1 MTKTTIAPIHF
12 ELPQQL
18 SCPLPTEERGIARD
32 EVRLLV
38 SNQDGDNIEH
48 QKFKALP
55 DYLEEGDVLVVNNSA
70 TVPAALPILLESGQA
85 ARLHLSTQLDD
96 RHWLAE
102 IRTVHSNQSKRWRN
116 GTTGQS
122 FLLPGGGQATLITP
136 FYQNTQQLHLWKISL
151 KLPLPWQEY
160 LHQHGSPIKYQ
171 NLDQGYPLNYY
182 QTFFSSIPGS
192 AEMPSAARGFTPE
205 MIEELLQK
213 GVQIIPI
220 TLHTGVSSLETGEM
234 PYPEKVMISPLN
246 AARIN
251 LAKSR
256 GKRIIAVGTTAVRA
270 IETAT
275 NIQGLVTAFNGQSE
289 LYIQPGYKMKIID
302 GLLTGFHE
310 PEASHLY
317 MLQAL
322 ASKKHLR
329 KAYEA
334 AIQEGYYWHEFG
346 DLHLIIAQ
354 KIKSAI

>member
-1 MTKTTIAPIHF
+1 MTMTTSPIHF

-18 SCPLPTEERGIARD
+18 SCPLPTEERGVARD

-38 SNQDGDNIEH
+38 SNHNGEDIQH
-48 QKFKALP
+48 RKFKALT
-55 DYLEEGDVLVVNNSA
+55 DYLTKGDVLVVNNSA
-70 TVPAALPILLESGQA
+70 TVAAALPIILESGQA

-96 RHWLAE
+96 LHWLAE
-102 IRTVHSNQSKRWRN
+102 IRAVHSNQSERWRN
-116 GTTGQS
+116 GTAGQA
-122 FLLPGGGQATLITP
+122 FNLPEGGLATLITP
-136 FYQNTQQLHLWKISL
+136 FYQNAQQLHLWKISL

-160 LHQHGSPIKYQ
+160 LHQYGSPIKYQ

-182 QTFFSSIPGS
+182 QTFFSSVPGS
-192 AEMPSAARGFTPE
+192 AEMPSAARGFTPGI
-205 MIEELLQK
+205 IEGLLQK

-234 PYPEKVMISPLN
+234 PYPESVIVSPLN

-251 LAKSR
+251 LAKAK
-256 GKRIIAVGTTAVRA
+256 GKHIIAVGTTAVRA

-275 NIQGLVTAFNGQSE
+275 NAQGLVTAFNSQSE
-289 LYIQPGYKMKIID
+289 LYIQPGYQMKIID

-334 AIQEGYYWHEFG
+334 AIQQGYYWHEFG
-346 DLHLIIAQ
+346 DLHLILNH
-354 KIKSAI
+354 